1 MRHRTLGKEVFSPQI
16 KQNVN
21 LCEIIGVKDIFTE
34 CSKEDD
40 KAMKHRLAAGVSD
53 RLVNLESFNDKTL
66 DEHYGGASG
75 NEVTSSSSSDSKYV
89 FNYVVV

>member
-1 MRHRTLGKEVFSPQI
+1 MPI
-16 KQNVN
+16 N
-21 LCEIIGVKDIFTE
+21 LNTILGVKDIFTE

-75 NEVTSSSSSDSKYV
+75 NDATSSSSAAARYIYKPEIIIDLSYIWGV
-89 FNYVVV
+89 Q